1 MSKLS
6 VRFVSLGCSKN
17 LVDSEVMMGSLQEHD
32 FEIVSPDEA
41 SDVGVINTCGFIDAA
56 KKESID
62 TIMELALEKKAG
74 RLKLLV
80 VAGCLSQRYAEELPK
95 LIPEVDAFIGTGD
108 FAKLS
113 EVIQQKLKG
122 SKERN
127 FIRKPTMELPSKEL
141 PRVHTTPF
149 YYRYLKVS
157 EGCSHSCSFCT
168 IPLMRGGLQSRG
180 VADILSEMKMGV
192 NEGVKE
198 FNLIAQDLNEYGRD
212 LKDRDS
218 LYNLLKQMGNID
230 GNFWVRLLYMYPLQ
244 FPDKLIKLIK
254 DHPHI
259 IPYVDIPLQH
269 INDAILKSMKRGSSS
284 KYIYRLL
291 EMLQKEIPEIVLRTT
306 FILGYPGEG
315 DKEFGQLLKFIREI
329 QFDRLGVFTFSYE
342 EGTPSS
348 LLPNQVPQ
356 TLKEE
361 RQKILMEVQQGI
373 SAKKH
378 KKLIGKTFDVIYESP
393 IAVEEKDMFPG
404 ATGVGRY
411 FGQAPEIDGETFIKF
426 KKGAMPEVGSLIKVK
441 ITDAKEYDLVGES
454 LETVKK
460 PTPIERKISPSLP
473 FNV

>member
-1 MSKLS
+1 
-6 VRFVSLGCSKN
+6 
-17 LVDSEVMMGSLQEHD
+17 MMGGLQEHN
-32 FEIVSPDEA
+32 FQIVSPNDA
-41 SDVGVINTCGFIDAA
+41 SDVGIVNTCGFIDAA

-62 TIMELALEKKAG
+62 TIMELAQEKKAG

-80 VAGCLSQRYAEELPK
+80 VVGCLSQRYAEELPK
-95 LIPEVDAFIGTGD
+95 LIPEVDAFLGTGD

-113 EVIQQKLKG
+113 EVVRKKLKG
-122 SKERN
+122 TKQTN

-168 IPLMRGGLQSRG
+168 IPLMRGGLKSRE
-180 VADILSEMKMGV
+180 VPDILSEMKNGIQ
-192 NEGVKE
+192 EGVKE

-212 LKDRDS
+212 LTERDS
-218 LYNLLKQMGNID
+218 LFNLLNQMADVKGD
-230 GNFWVRLLYMYPLQ
+230 FWIRLLYMYPLQ

-254 DHPHI
+254 DHPHV

-269 INDAILKSMKRGSSS
+269 INDQILRSMKRGSSS

-291 EMLQKEIPEIVLRTT
+291 EMLKKEIPDIVLRTT

-315 DKEFGQLLKFIREI
+315 DKEFGELLKFIREI

-356 TLKEE
+356 AIKEE

-378 KKLIGKTFDVIYESP
+378 KKLIGKTFDVLYEGP
-393 IAVEEKDMFPG
+393 IAVEEKDMFKG

-411 FGQAPEIDGETFIKF
+411 FGQAPEIDGETFLKF
-426 KKGAMPEVGSLIKVK
+426 KKGVTPEVGSLIKVK
-441 ITDAKEYDLVGES
+441 ITDAKEYDLVGECVEKFDAKTIVPPS
-454 LETVKK
+454 KL
-460 PTPIERKISPSLP
+460 ISS
-473 FNV
+473 FSV